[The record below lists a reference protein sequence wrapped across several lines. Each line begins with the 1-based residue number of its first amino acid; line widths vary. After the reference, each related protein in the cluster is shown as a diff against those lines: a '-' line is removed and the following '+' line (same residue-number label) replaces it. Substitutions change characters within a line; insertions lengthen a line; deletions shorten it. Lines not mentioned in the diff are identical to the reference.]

1 MGVRL
6 FDRTTRSV
14 SLSAAG
20 EQFLA
25 QVGPALAT
33 IRSAMEDMDQHRER
47 PSGVL
52 RLNAD

>member
-1 MGVRL
+1 VGVRL

-14 SLSAAG
+14 SLAAAG